1 MAVAKKKQLKKETT
15 RGRVYINASFNNTIV
30 SITDSLGDSIVWGS
44 SGAAGFKGARKST
57 PFAATTAAETA
68 AKKALEKGVKEVEVF
83 VRGPGSGRDAAIR
96 AIKNSGIQIVAI
108 ADITPMP
115 HNGPRPRKRRRV

>member
-30 SITDSLGDSIVWGS
+30 SITDSLGNSIVWGS

>member
-1 MAVAKKKQLKKETT
+1 MAVAKKKQLKKEIT

>member
-1 MAVAKKKQLKKETT
+1 MAVAKKKQLKKEIT

-30 SITDSLGDSIVWGS
+30 SITDSLGNSIVWGS

>member
-30 SITDSLGDSIVWGS
+30 SITDSLGNSIVWGS

-108 ADITPMP
+108 ADIPPMA
-115 HNGPRPRKRRRV
+115 HNGPRPRKRRRG